1 MNLTKIFP
9 FQVFHF
15 TYIDFFVKILS
26 MLTNQQ
32 LDVLIGSILGD
43 GSLSKTKFKSNSR
56 FPVKLI
62 AKHN

>member
-32 LDVLIGSILGD
+32 LDD
-43 GSLSKTKFKSNSR
+43 
-56 FPVKLI
+56 
-62 AKHN
+62 